1 MHKTHQVIYLFMFY
15 YSLCDCSSS
24 HLKLFEIS
32 YDSMNIGFK
41 DIALGEIALK
51 YHFDEGGIKIS
62 RRRYSIELQ
71 PF

>member
-1 MHKTHQVIYLFMFY
+1 MHKTHQVIYLLMLY
-15 YSLCDCSSS
+15 YSLCDCSGS
-24 HLKLFEIS
+24 HLKLFGIS
-32 YDSMNIGFK
+32 YEHRVPK
-41 DIALGEIALK
+41 IALGEIALK